1 MKLFYGWK
9 MVMAASGLQIIQ
21 AMMLHQAFG
30 AYVAVLAVEQ
40 GWSKTALSGASAML
54 SVEAALLSRVQTA
67 LALMFLGEAT
77 ANTIP

>member
-1 MKLFYGWK
+1 MKMFYGWK

-40 GWSKTALSGASAML
+40 GWSKTAFLAHRPCCQSRLPFSA
-54 SVEAALLSRVQTA
+54 R
-67 LALMFLGEAT
+67 
-77 ANTIP
+77 